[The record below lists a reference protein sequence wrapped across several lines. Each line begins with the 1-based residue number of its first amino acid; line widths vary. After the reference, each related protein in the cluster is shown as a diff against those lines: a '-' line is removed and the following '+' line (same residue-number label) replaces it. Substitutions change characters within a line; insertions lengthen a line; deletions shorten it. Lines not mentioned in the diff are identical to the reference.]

1 MTFLNEMLSI
11 PRITTNDANFPQVRR
26 NCVPFQ
32 SSGYSNLGPS
42 PPRFEGGRSVPPGF
56 VTLKFLTP
64 SEVAAVMLN
73 VAVIVVELTTVKFVT
88 MMLG

>member
-1 MTFLNEMLSI
+1 MTQTFHRYVETVS
-11 PRITTNDANFPQVRR
+11 R
-26 NCVPFQ
+26 
-32 SSGYSNLGPS
+32 SNHLAIRTWGPS
-42 PPRFEGGRSVPPGF
+42 PPRFEGGRSVPPGL

-73 VAVIVVELTTVKFVT
+73 VAVIVVELTTVEFVT